1 MTNGQADL
9 VRPGD
14 LIRAETFNAILLRL
28 AELVDRVDRIEE
40 QLGSGDGPRIVRIT
54 PDQPHV
60 GDEMR
65 IIGSNFDFTIG
76 AFGVSFDGVSVSTF
90 KPGSAENV
98 LIFDVPNI
106 PVPEGGRAVTL
117 RVVNRTTSTTR
128 TIFVLPRVGP
138 PQPDQIDLLPLGAVG
153 ADTPVAGQPFTLA
166 FRLSSRSGRAV
177 LLTLSAT
184 VPELG
189 VVPEFRD
196 DAGLL
201 PSPAVRVPAGGTVA
215 FSLRLTVPAGAAAGT
230 SFTVLV
236 RADGPGLTVDSGIL
250 SFAVGAAAP
259 ASDPDIDAPTPD
271 GVSAPA
277 QLNGSS
283 VTLPRGKN
291 TELTVVTGFRRAGD
305 YTFTVSDA
313 TNGWRIATDLGSDT
327 GGPITVTPAD
337 IDNSLNRTKLVPTS
351 IFLTAPPAP
360 TTTAVPLTLSV
371 TEVGR
376 DETAQRVLQ
385 LLTD

>member
-1 MTNGQADL
+1 MTNGLADL

-76 AFGVSFDGVSVSTF
+76 AFGVSFDGVSVSSF

-106 PVPEGGRAVTL
+106 PVPEGGRAVVL

-128 TIFVLPRVGP
+128 TIFVLPRIGQ

-153 ADTPVAGQPFTLA
+153 ADTPAAGQPFTLA

-177 LLTLSAT
+177 LLALSAT

-189 VVPEFRD
+189 IVPEFRD
-196 DAGLL
+196 EAGPL

-215 FSLRLTVPAGAAAGT
+215 FSLRLTVPNGTAAGT
-230 SFTVLV
+230 AFSVLV
-236 RADGPGLTVDSGIL
+236 RADGPGLTVDSGIM

-277 QLNGSS
+277 QLNGSALA
-283 VTLPRGKN
+283 LPRGKS
-291 TELTVVTGFRRAGD
+291 TELTVVTGFRRVGD

-327 GGPITVTPAD
+327 GGPITVTEAEIAGSP
-337 IDNSLNRTKLVPTS
+337 NRTRLVPTS
-351 IFLTAPPAP
+351 IFLTAPAAP
-360 TTTAVPLTLSV
+360 TAPVPLTLSV
-371 TEVGR
+371 TQVGR